1 MSRMPGKKRQL
12 GQPDSRKD
20 PKEVLGDELRG
31 WIERVIVP
39 ILVVQ
44 CLREKGLNQEQT
56 DG

>member
-1 MSRMPGKKRQL
+1 MPGKKHQL
-12 GQPDSRKD
+12 GQPDNRKD

-44 CLREKGLNQEQT
+44 YLREKGLIQEQT

>member
-1 MSRMPGKKRQL
+1 MPGKKRQL

-20 PKEVLGDELRG
+20 PREVLGGELRG

-44 CLREKGLNQEQT
+44 YLREKGLNQEQT

>member
-1 MSRMPGKKRQL
+1 MPGKKYQF

-20 PKEVLGDELRG
+20 LKEVLGDELRG

-39 ILVVQ
+39 ILVAQ
-44 CLREKGLNQEQT
+44 YLREKGLKLEQS